1 MDPSQITRLIDSL
14 EVVANVLQKIGP
26 GGVVLLVLAG
36 PALVVIAIMFI
47 EFLRGRMIN
56 SMVEMLRA
64 ENRTTLAAYQRDTQK
79 LLREL
84 GGNQS
89 ATDQYYRDNV
99 ELVKQYNRHADGLVD
114 VITSNTRALEQLGT
128 IIRTRIGI
136 GGCE

>member
-36 PALVVIAIMFI
+36 PALVIVAILFI
-47 EFLRGRMIN
+47 EFLRGRVVGA
-56 SMVEMLRA
+56 MVEAMRA
-64 ENRTTLAAYQRDTQK
+64 ENRKVLASYQKDTQT

-84 GGNQS
+84 GGNQ
-89 ATDQYYRDNV
+89 AQTDQYYRDNV
-99 ELVKQYNRHADGLVD
+99 ELVRQYNRHADGLVD

-128 IIRTRIGI
+128 IIKTRIGI